1 VAETS
6 AVTNLARTLRELLE
20 AFPPDRALALVGG
33 LAVSGRTEPR
43 FTRDL
48 DFAIAVENDAEA
60 ESIVFGLQGRG
71 FTVVATFE
79 HATMHRLATVR
90 LRQHA
95 RAPFVDLLF
104 LLFASCG
111 IEPEIVGAASPLEIL
126 GVTAAVTT
134 VGHLIAM
141 KLVSRDPKRRPRDQQ
156 DLVELARAAGAL
168 EWKRAEASI
177 ELIEQR
183 GFSRGRDL
191 AAGLAEIRSLA
202 DE

>member
-1 VAETS
+1 M
-6 AVTNLARTLRELLE
+6 TNLARTLCELLRI
-20 AFPPDRALALVGG
+20 FPHDRALALVGG
-33 LAVSGRTEPR
+33 LAVSARTEPR

-48 DFAIAVENDAEA
+48 DFAVAVENDAEA
-60 ESIVFGLQGRG
+60 ESVVFGLQARG
-71 FTVVATFE
+71 FAVVATIE
-79 HATMHRLATVR
+79 HTTTHRLATVR

-95 RAPFVDLLF
+95 RTPFVD

-111 IEPEIVGAASPLEIL
+111 IEPEIVSAASPLEIL
-126 GVTAAVTT
+126 GVTAAVAT

-156 DLVELARAAGAL
+156 DLVDLASAASAL
-168 EWKRAEASI
+168 EWKRAEASV

-191 AAGLAEIRSLA
+191 VAGLAEIRSLI

>member
-1 VAETS
+1 MAETS

-33 LAVSGRTEPR
+33 LAVSARTEPR

-71 FTVVATFE
+71 FTVVATIE

-104 LLFASCG
+104 ASCG

-126 GVTAAVTT
+126 GATAAVAT

>member
-33 LAVSGRTEPR
+33 LAVSARTEPR

-71 FTVVATFE
+71 FTVVATIE

-104 LLFASCG
+104 ASCG

-126 GVTAAVTT
+126 GATAAVAT

>member
-1 VAETS
+1 M
-6 AVTNLARTLRELLE
+6 TNLARTLRELLE

-33 LAVSGRTEPR
+33 LAVSARTEPR

-71 FTVVATFE
+71 FTVVATIE

-104 LLFASCG
+104 ASCG

-126 GVTAAVTT
+126 GATAAVAT

>member
-1 VAETS
+1 M
-6 AVTNLARTLRELLE
+6 TNLARTLRELLE
-20 AFPPDRALALVGG
+20 SFPPDRALALVGG
-33 LAVSGRTEPR
+33 LAVSARTEPR

-71 FTVVATFE
+71 FTVVATIE

-95 RAPFVDLLF
+95 RAPFVD

-126 GVTAAVTT
+126 GVTAAVAT

-156 DLVELARAAGAL
+156 DLVELAKAAGAL

-177 ELIEQR
+177 ELIAQR

-191 AAGLAEIRSLA
+191 VAGLAEIRSLA